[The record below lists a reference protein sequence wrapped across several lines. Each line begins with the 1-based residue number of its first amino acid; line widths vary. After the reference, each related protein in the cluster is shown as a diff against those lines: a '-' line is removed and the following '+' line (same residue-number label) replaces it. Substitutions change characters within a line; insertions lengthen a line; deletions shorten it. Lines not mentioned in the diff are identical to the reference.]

1 MRYKI
6 MYWGC
11 SSKFAFGI
19 SEASDMCF
27 VNCILIGSWIS
38 QVAIIVRFI
47 RCSCIF
53 INDIYEVTGGAM
65 DLFNCNYDLYLCIY
79 VCYMLASCLDAA
91 YISTYIIFV
100 FRCFFLAFS
109 NTLTLTLPADRERLI
124 D

>member
-1 MRYKI
+1 MNV
-6 MYWGC
+6 
-11 SSKFAFGI
+11 ST
-19 SEASDMCF
+19 
-27 VNCILIGSWIS
+27 VLIGSWIS
-38 QVAIIVRFI
+38 QVAVIVRLI

-53 INDIYEVTGGAM
+53 VTDIYEAISGAM
-65 DLFNCNYDLYLCIY
+65 DLFNCKYDLYLCIY

-109 NTLTLTLPADRERLI
+109 NTLTLTLPANRERLI